1 MKNTI
6 DFFKASFKAIILFT
20 ILTGFFYPVVVTVFA
35 YLFFPND
42 AAGRIIK
49 MGYTNIGSEL
59 VGQQFTTSK
68 YLQGRPSST
77 NYATMPSGASNLSP
91 TSGHLKDE
99 VEARRR
105 ILGDNA
111 PADLLTTSASGLDPH
126 ISPEAA
132 RFQIKRSAKARSLD
146 VADTARIDAV
156 IMENTE
162 TPQFGFLGKSRVNVL
177 EVNLQLDQ
185 EFATK

>member
-1 MKNTI
+1 MKNLI
-6 DFFKASFKAIILFT
+6 IIFKISLKAIFLFT

-49 MGYTNIGSEL
+49 KGYANIGSEL
-59 VGQQFTTSK
+59 VGQNFTTPK
-68 YLQGRPSST
+68 YLQGRPSAT
-77 NYATMPSGASNLSP
+77 NYATMPSGASNFSP

-99 VEARRR
+99 VTARRR

-132 RFQIKRSAKARSLD
+132 RFQIKRIAAARSLD
-146 VADTARIDAV
+146 ATDTARIDAL

-162 TPQFGFLGKSRVNVL
+162 PPQFGFLGKSRVNVL

-185 EFATK
+185 EFDK

>member
-1 MKNTI
+1 MATTI
-6 DFFKASFKAIILFT
+6 KFLKTSFKAIILFT
-20 ILTGFFYPVVVTVFA
+20 ILTGLFYPVVVTVFA

-49 MGYTNIGSEL
+49 KGYANIGSEL
-59 VGQQFTTSK
+59 VGQNFTTPK
-68 YLQGRPSST
+68 YLQGRPSAT

-132 RFQIKRSAKARSLD
+132 RFQIKRIAAARSLD
-146 VADTARIDAV
+146 AADTARIDAL
-156 IMENTE
+156 ITE
-162 TPQFGFLGKSRVNVL
+162 QIESPLFGFLGKSRVNVL

-185 EFATK
+185 EFGTK